1 MTNLDDRIAALSP
14 QQRALLELRLKN
26 QAAETSKSQIIPRRG
41 DNMAPLS
48 FAQQRMWMLYQF
60 DPDSAVYNIGSNMR
74 LRGTLDVAVLEQS
87 LNEVIRRH
95 ETLRTTFT
103 EIEGQPV
110 QVVASE
116 MPMTLRYHDFAE
128 LPQADREAKMR
139 RIVSEG
145 MKEPFNLS
153 QGPMLRATLI
163 RLGSEEHVIQLLMHH
178 IVSDAWSLDVLL
190 KEMIGS
196 YEAFLKGEPSPFPP
210 LPIQYADFASWQRE
224 RLDDQAMET
233 QVAYWKNRL
242 ANTPAILELPT
253 DRPRPAIQTMRG
265 ARHTFTISAAL
276 TEQLKAI
283 SRKEGVTPYMT
294 MLAAWQSLLE
304 RYSGQQDILVG
315 TSIANRN
322 RSETESL
329 IGFFLNMLVLRTD
342 LSGDPSFRELLAR
355 VREVTLGAFAHQ
367 DVPFEKLVEE
377 LHLER
382 VTSHPPLFQVAFGLA
397 DTTKQSPRLSKLGYN
412 PLDLDSTPAKFDL
425 TLDIGLVEEGM
436 LGALVYNVDLFD
448 AETATRMTQN
458 FTTLLEAVVA
468 APDVPISRVSL
479 VNGTER
485 ERMLVEWNDT
495 HVDYSHDMCLHEV
508 FEEQA
513 RSVPQNVA
521 VVFEGD
527 EISYEDLNRRANQ
540 LAHHLR
546 SLGVRAETPVGL
558 YVERSIDMI
567 VGLLAIL
574 KAGGVYVPLDPAYPS
589 ERLSWMVEDAGVSF
603 IITQQQLLF
612 TLPSF
617 ALTAEDVC
625 IDSEWEIIEQQSAE
639 NPERACSSENLAYVI
654 YTSGSTG
661 RPKGIGVSHRAAAS
675 HLTGAQKAY
684 EMRADDCV
692 LQFASLNFDVSL
704 EQIFTALWSG
714 ARLVVRGAEVWSA
727 EEFFERSAHC
737 GLTVANFPTAYWQQL
752 TQTLDPIALG
762 RNSQLRLVIVGGDS
776 IMPEAVVQW
785 QSAEIDPGA
794 IRLLNAYGPTEA
806 TITASTY
813 DIPTGFGETS
823 AQIRVPIGRPLLN
836 KTNYVLDEQLEP
848 APVGVPGQLYIGGDG
863 LARGYINRPE
873 LTAER
878 FVPDPFS
885 ATAGQRLYDSGDR
898 ARYLPD
904 GSIEFLGRLDQ
915 QVKIRGFRIEIGEIE
930 AVLNEHDGISEVAV
944 VVSQS
949 GSGEQRLVA
958 YVVAAEG
965 NGGDWRAYL
974 KERVPEYMIPAIFV
988 AIEEMPLTVTG
999 KIDRQ
1004 ALVALGVRE
1013 ENAGDA
1019 YEMPRTAIE
1028 EALAEIWKQVLG
1040 VERVGINDNFFELG
1054 GDSILSIQI
1063 VARANQVGLR
1073 LTAKQIFEYQTVA
1086 ELAAVAGTGAAT
1098 ESEQGHVTGPVPLT
1112 PIQKWFF
1119 EESFAEPQ
1127 RWNQSVMLETRQPFD
1142 TELLEKVVQGLLE
1155 HHDALRLRFYV
1166 GPGGVEQINS
1176 FVEGNSPVEF
1186 IDLSSTPAT
1195 EQRAHI
1201 EEHANRIQASFNF
1214 DEGSLLRIAH
1224 FDLGEDKAGRLLIV
1238 AHHLLVDGVSWR
1250 ILLEDLQ
1257 RGYELLSQGEELS
1270 FPAKTTSYKRWAE
1283 RLQEYAQSDEL
1294 REEATF
1300 WLEEARRDVGPQP
1313 VDFPDGANTVVSTRS
1328 ISVSLS
1334 ADETRSLLQEMPKVF
1349 RTEINDVLLTA
1360 LSQTFTQWT
1369 GETELVV
1376 DLEGHGR
1383 EEIVEE
1389 VDLSRTVGWFT
1400 SIYPVRLQIGDN
1412 GDAPGE
1418 LLKHVQ
1424 EQLRR
1429 ITNHGIGYG
1438 LLRYLCED
1446 LSISL
1451 ALASAPKA
1459 EVTFNYLGQ
1468 FDQVLEKESIFKPA
1482 RESSGVSRGMS
1493 TLRPYLLEINASV
1506 SGGELRVSW
1515 TYSENVYRHTT
1526 IEKLAGAFMDALRS
1540 LINLCET
1547 PDAVNFAPA
1556 DFPLLNFDQRQ
1567 LDKLISQINKTT
1579 DTASIGEP

>member
-1 MTNLDDRIAALSP
+1 MTNLDERIAALSP

-26 QAAETSKSQIIPRRG
+26 QAAETSKLQSIPRRG
-41 DNMAPLS
+41 NNTAPLS

-60 DPDSAVYNIGSNMR
+60 DPDSSVYNIGSNMV
-74 LRGTLDVAVLEQS
+74 LRGPLDVPVLEQS

-95 ETLRTTFT
+95 ESLRTTFT
-103 EIEGQPV
+103 EIDGQPV
-110 QVVASE
+110 QVVAAD
-116 MPMTLRYHDFAE
+116 MTLTLRYHDFAE
-128 LPQADREAKMR
+128 QADGEVKMR
-139 RIVSEG
+139 RVVSEG
-145 MKEPFNLS
+145 MREPFNLS
-153 QGPMLRATLI
+153 QGPLLRATLI
-163 RLGSEEHVIQLLMHH
+163 RLGAEHHVIQLLMHH
-178 IVSDAWSLDVLL
+178 IVSDAWSLEVLL
-190 KEMIGS
+190 KEMIGT
-196 YEAFLKGEPSPFPP
+196 YEAFLKGEAAPFPP

-224 RLDDQAMET
+224 RLDGEAMET
-233 QVAYWKNRL
+233 QVAYWKDRL
-242 ANTPAILELPT
+242 ADTPSILELPT

-265 ARHTFTISAAL
+265 TRHTFTLSAAL

-283 SRKEGVTPYMT
+283 SRKEGVTLYMT
-294 MLAAWQSLLE
+294 MLAAWQALLA

-322 RSETESL
+322 RSETEPL

-342 LSGDPSFRELLAR
+342 LSGDPSFRELLTR

-377 LHLER
+377 LDLDR
-382 VTSHPPLFQVAFGLA
+382 VTSHPPLFQVAFGLT
-397 DTTKQSPRLSKLGYN
+397 DSTKQPPRLSKVGYHQ
-412 PLDLDSTPAKFDL
+412 LELDSTPAKFDL

-436 LGALVYNVDLFD
+436 IGALVYNVDLFD
-448 AETATRMTQN
+448 AGTVNRMTQN
-458 FTTLLEAVVA
+458 LTTLLEAVVA
-468 APDVPISRVSL
+468 TPDVPISRVSL
-479 VNGTER
+479 VNGAER
-485 ERMLVEWNDT
+485 EQMLVEWNDT
-495 HVDYSHDMCLHEV
+495 HLDYAHDVSLHEV

-513 RSVPQNVA
+513 QTTPQNIA
-521 VVFEGD
+521 VVFEGE

-558 YVERSIDMI
+558 YVERSIEMI

-574 KAGGVYVPLDPAYPS
+574 KSGGVYVPLDPAYPS
-589 ERLSWMVEDAGVSF
+589 ERLSWMIEDAGVSF

-612 TLPSF
+612 SLPSF

-625 IDSEWEIIEQQSAE
+625 IDSEWDIIEQQSDE
-639 NPERACSSENLAYVI
+639 NPVRACSSQNLAYVI

-661 RPKGIGVSHRAAAS
+661 RPKGIGVSHRAAVS
-675 HLTGAQKAY
+675 HLTGAQQAY

-714 ARLVVRGAEVWSA
+714 AKLIVRGAEVWSA
-727 EEFFERSAHC
+727 EEFFERSADC
-737 GLTVANFPTAYWQQL
+737 GLTIANFPTAYWQQL

-762 RNSQLRLVIVGGDS
+762 RNPQLRLVIVGGDS
-776 IMPEAVVQW
+776 VMPEAVSQW

-806 TITASTY
+806 TITASIY

-823 AQIRVPIGRPLLN
+823 SQIRVPIGRPLLN
-836 KTNYVLDEQLEP
+836 KSIYLLDGQLEP
-848 APVGVPGQLYIGGDG
+848 VPVGVPGQLYIGGDG

-878 FVPDPFS
+878 FIPDPFS
-885 ATAGQRLYDSGDR
+885 VTAGNRLYDSGDR
-898 ARYLPD
+898 ARFLPD

-930 AVLNEHDGISEVAV
+930 AILNEHEEISEAAV

-958 YVVAAEG
+958 YVVAAGEG
-965 NGGDWRAYL
+965 REWRAYM
-974 KERVPEYMIPAIFV
+974 KERVPEYMIPSVFV

-1013 ENAGDA
+1013 ESAGDE
-1019 YEMPRTAIE
+1019 YEAPRTAIE
-1028 EALAEIWKQVLG
+1028 ETLVEIWKQVLG

-1063 VARANQVGLR
+1063 VARANQAGLR
-1073 LTAKQIFEYQTVA
+1073 LTAKQIFENQTVA
-1086 ELAAVAGTGAAT
+1086 ELAVVAGTGAAV
-1098 ESEQGHVTGPVPLT
+1098 ESEQGLVTGPVPLT

-1127 RWNQSVMLETRQPFD
+1127 QWNQSVLLETRQPFNP
-1142 TELLEKVVQGLLE
+1142 ELLESVVKGLLE
-1155 HHDALRLRFYV
+1155 HHDALRLRFIV
-1166 GPGGVEQINS
+1166 NTEGVEQINS
-1176 FVEGNSPVEF
+1176 LVDANTPLAW
-1186 IDLSSTPAT
+1186 IDLSSTPDSR
-1195 EQRAHI
+1195 QRALI
-1201 EEHANRIQASFNF
+1201 EEHANRIQESFDLN
-1214 DEGSLLRIAH
+1214 DGLVRIVH
-1224 FDLGEDKAGRLLIV
+1224 FNLGEDKPGRLLIV
-1238 AHHLLVDGVSWR
+1238 IHHLLVDGVSWR

-1257 RGYELLSQGEELS
+1257 RGYEQLSQGEELS

-1283 RLQEYAQSDEL
+1283 RLHEHAQSDEL

-1300 WLEEARRDVGPQP
+1300 WIEEARREVSLQP
-1313 VDFPDGANTVVSTRS
+1313 VDYPDGSNTVESSRS
-1328 ISVSLS
+1328 VSVSLP

-1360 LSQTFTQWT
+1360 LAQTFRQWT
-1369 GETELVV
+1369 GETELLV

-1383 EEIVEE
+1383 EEIIED

-1400 SIYPVRLQIGDN
+1400 SIYPVRLQTGD
-1412 GDAPGE
+1412 DAPGE
-1418 LLKHVQ
+1418 QLKHVQ

-1446 LSISL
+1446 LSIAL
-1451 ALASAPKA
+1451 ALAAAPKA

-1468 FDQVLEKESIFKPA
+1468 FDQVLEKDSLFGPA
-1482 RESSGVSRGMS
+1482 RESSGASRS
-1493 TLRPYLLEINASV
+1493 ASALRPYLLEINASV
-1506 SGGELRVSW
+1506 SGGVLQVSW
-1515 TYSENVYRHTT
+1515 TYSENVYRRTT
-1526 IEKLAGAFMDALRS
+1526 VEKLAGAFVDALRS
-1540 LINLCET
+1540 LIKLCET
-1547 PDAVNFAPA
+1547 PDAVSFAPA

>member
-1 MTNLDDRIAALSP
+1 MMTNLDERIAALSP

-26 QAAETSKSQIIPRRG
+26 QAAETSKSQSIPRRG
-41 DNMAPLS
+41 DNTAPLS

-60 DPDSAVYNIGSNMR
+60 DPESAVYNIGSNMR
-74 LRGTLDVAVLEQS
+74 LRGPLDVAVLEQS
-87 LNEVIRRH
+87 LNEVVRRH
-95 ETLRTTFT
+95 ESLRTTFT
-103 EIEGQPV
+103 EIDGAPV
-110 QVVASE
+110 QVVSPE
-116 MPMTLRYHDFAE
+116 MTLTLRQHDFAE
-128 LPQADREAKMR
+128 QPQAEREAKMR
-139 RIVSEG
+139 HIVSEG
-145 MKEPFNLS
+145 MREPFNLS
-153 QGPMLRATLI
+153 TGPLLRATLI

-224 RLDDQAMET
+224 RLDGEAMET
-233 QVAYWKNRL
+233 QVAYWKDRL
-242 ANTPAILELPT
+242 ADTPAILDLPT
-253 DRPRPAIQTMRG
+253 DRPRPPIQTMRG
-265 ARHTFTISAAL
+265 ARHTFTVSEAL

-283 SRKEGVTPYMT
+283 SRKEGVTMYMT
-294 MLAAWQSLLE
+294 MLAAWQALLA

-322 RSETESL
+322 RSETEPL

-342 LSGDPSFRELLAR
+342 LSGDPSFRELLGR
-355 VREVTLGAFAHQ
+355 VRETTLGAFAHQ

-377 LHLER
+377 LRLER
-382 VTSHPPLFQVAFGLA
+382 VTSHPPLFQVAFGLS
-397 DTTKQSPRLSKLGYN
+397 DTSKQPPRLSKLGYSQ
-412 PLDLDSTPAKFDL
+412 LELDSTPAKFDL
-425 TLDIGLVEEGM
+425 TLDIGLVEDGM

-448 AETATRMTQN
+448 AATATRMMQN
-458 FTTLLEAVVA
+458 LTTLLEGFVA
-468 APDVPISRVSL
+468 APDVPVSRVSL
-479 VNGTER
+479 VNGAER
-485 ERMLVEWNDT
+485 ERMLVEWNNTHLDYVHDT
-495 HVDYSHDMCLHEV
+495 CIHEV
-508 FEEQA
+508 FEQQA
-513 RSVPQNVA
+513 QSTPQNVA
-521 VVFEGD
+521 VVFEG
-527 EISYEDLNRRANQ
+527 EEVSYEDLNRRANQ

-546 SLGVRAETPVGL
+546 SLGVRAETPVGV

-574 KAGGVYVPLDPAYPS
+574 KSGGVYVPLDPAYPS

-625 IDSEWEIIEQQSAE
+625 IDSEWEIIAKQSDE
-639 NPERACSSENLAYVI
+639 NPVRACSSENLAYVI

-661 RPKGIGVSHRAAAS
+661 RPKGIGISHRAAVS

-714 ARLVVRGAEVWSA
+714 AKLVPRGAEVWSA
-727 EEFFERSAHC
+727 NEFFERSAEY
-737 GLTVANFPTAYWQQL
+737 GLTIANFPTAYWQQL

-762 RNSQLRLVIVGGDS
+762 SSQLRLVIVGGDS
-776 IMPEAVVQW
+776 IMPEAVAQW

-806 TITASTY
+806 TITASIY

-823 AQIRVPIGRPLLN
+823 PQIRVPIGRPLLN
-836 KTNYVLDEQLEP
+836 KTIYVLDDQLQP
-848 APVGVPGQLYIGGDG
+848 APVDVPGQLYIGGDG

-878 FVPDPFS
+878 FIPDPFS

-898 ARYLPD
+898 ARFLAD

-930 AVLNEHDGISEVAV
+930 AILNEHDAISEAAV

-958 YVVAAEG
+958 YVVGAEG
-965 NGGDWRAYL
+965 NDWRAYL
-974 KERVPEYMIPAIFV
+974 KERLPEYMIPSVFV
-988 AIEEMPLTVTG
+988 GLEEMPLTVSG

-1004 ALVALGVRE
+1004 ALVALGVKE
-1013 ENAGDA
+1013 ETAGDT
-1019 YEMPRTAIE
+1019 YETPRTAIE
-1028 EALAEIWKQVLG
+1028 ESLVEIWKQVLG
-1040 VERVGINDNFFELG
+1040 VQRVGIHDNFFELG

-1086 ELAAVAGTGAAT
+1086 ELAAVAGTGAAA
-1098 ESEQGHVTGPVPLT
+1098 ESEQGQVTGPVPLT

-1127 RWNQSVMLETRQPFD
+1127 QWNQSVLLETREPID
-1142 TELLEKVVQGLLE
+1142 TELLEKVVYGLLE
-1155 HHDALRLRFYV
+1155 HHDALRLRFIV
-1166 GPGGVEQINS
+1166 TPDGVEQINS
-1176 FVEGNSPVEF
+1176 FVEANTPLEF
-1186 IDLSSTPAT
+1186 IDLSSTPDA
-1195 EQRAHI
+1195 EQRARI
-1201 EEHANRIQASFNF
+1201 EEHASRIQASFNF
-1214 DEGSLLRIAH
+1214 DEGSLVRVAH
-1224 FDLGEDKAGRLLIV
+1224 FNLGEGKPGRLLIV
-1238 AHHLLVDGVSWR
+1238 IHHLLVDGVSWR

-1257 RGYELLSQGEELS
+1257 RGYEQLSQGEEIH

-1300 WLEEARRDVGPQP
+1300 WIDEARRDVCPVS
-1313 VDFPDGANTVVSTRS
+1313 VDFADDANTVESARNV
-1328 ISVSLS
+1328 SVSLT
-1334 ADETRSLLQEMPKVF
+1334 ADETRLLLQEMPKVF

-1360 LSQTFTQWT
+1360 LSQAFTQWT
-1369 GETELVV
+1369 GETELLV

-1383 EEIVEE
+1383 EEIIED

-1400 SIYPVRLQIGDN
+1400 SIYPVRLQLGDSSD
-1412 GDAPGE
+1412 GPGE
-1418 LLKHVQ
+1418 QLKHVQ

-1438 LLRYLCED
+1438 VLRYLCED
-1446 LSISL
+1446 LSVALTL
-1451 ALASAPKA
+1451 AAAPKA

-1468 FDQVLEKESIFKPA
+1468 FDQVLEKESLFGPA
-1482 RESSGVSRGMS
+1482 RESSGSSRS
-1493 TLRPYLLEINASV
+1493 ASALRPYLLEINASV
-1506 SGGELRVSW
+1506 SGGVLQASW
-1515 TYSENVYRHTT
+1515 TYSENVHRRSTV
-1526 IEKLAGAFMDALRS
+1526 EKLAGAFIEALRS
-1540 LINLCET
+1540 LIKLCET
-1547 PDAVNFAPA
+1547 PDAVSFAPA

-1579 DTASIGEP
+1579 DIVTS